1 MKNPT
6 LLKMAA
12 YSLAL
17 SMTLVACSKDDDDDD
32 MPKINQ
38 ENEAKVETPAT
49 YEFQR
54 NGSSSVSYSGQT
66 DRLNQV
72 AEMKAYIQGATDNEA
87 AISEQD
93 LIDMFRNTGGNGNGN
108 FSFSSSKQLE
118 NKTFQADQQ
127 YFLDLF
133 ASAAIAS
140 DSITVQ
146 AADGKAGILTRSSGN
161 KFLVDTNGHE
171 FTQAIEK
178 GLMGATFFYQITSVY
193 LSDDKIGDAVN
204 NTDLESGKNYTAM
217 EHHMDEAFGYV
228 GAPIDFESNY
238 SGNETVRYWGKY
250 SNSHDGLIG
259 CNDNLMNAFKTARA
273 AITAKEMDVKDEQVV
288 LINAEMEK
296 ITAASAIHYIND
308 AIQIGNSSEGD
319 RIHVLSEAYY
329 FLKALKYA
337 SFEHRKI
344 SATQVN
350 SLLNTF
356 GMNMWQ
362 VSTTDLNQVKSTL
375 SSIYGFDSVKD
386 NL

>member
-1 MKNPT
+1 MKF
-6 LLKMAA
+6 LSLQKMAA

-32 MPKINQ
+32 MPKVNQ
-38 ENEAKVETPAT
+38 VNDSKVETPAT

-72 AEMKAYIQGATDNEA
+72 AEMKAFIQDATDNETS
-87 AISEQD
+87 ISEQD

-108 FSFSSSKQLE
+108 FSFSSTKQLE

-133 ASAAIAS
+133 QAAALAS
-140 DSITVQ
+140 DSITVT
-146 AADGKAGILTRSSGN
+146 AADGKAGILVRSNGN

-178 GLMGATFFYQITSVY
+178 GLMGATFFYQIASVY

-228 GAPIDFESNY
+228 GAPVDFESNY
-238 SGNETVRYWGKY
+238 SGNGTVRYWGKY

-259 CNDNLMNAFKTARA
+259 CNDNLIDAFKTARA
-273 AITAKEMDVKDEQVV
+273 AITAKEMDVKEEQIA

-296 ITAASAIHYIND
+296 IIAASAIHYIND
-308 AIQIGNSSEGD
+308 AIGQSNDGD
-319 RIHVLSEAYY
+319 RLHVLSEAYY

-344 SATQVN
+344 SATQVQ
-350 SLLNTF
+350 SLLDTF
-356 GMNMWQ
+356 GINMWQ
-362 VSTTDLNQVKSTL
+362 VSTTDLNQIKTTL
-375 SSIYGFDSVKD
+375 SSTYNLDSVKD
-386 NL
+386 QL

>member
-6 LLKMAA
+6 LFKMAA

-17 SMTLVACSKDDDDDD
+17 SMTLVACSKDDDDD
-32 MPKINQ
+32 MPKVNQ
-38 ENEAKVETPAT
+38 VNDSKVETPAT

-72 AEMKAYIQGATDNEA
+72 AEMKAYIQDATDNGD

-93 LIDMFRNTGGNGNGN
+93 LIAMFRNTGDNGGGN
-108 FSFSSSKQLE
+108 FSFSSTKQLE
-118 NKTFQADQQ
+118 NKTFDEDKS

-133 ASAAIAS
+133 ASAALAS

-146 AADGKAGILTRSSGN
+146 AADGKAGILTRSSGS

-178 GLMGATFFYQITSVY
+178 GLMGATFFYQIASVY

-228 GAPIDFESNY
+228 GAPVDFKSNY
-238 SGNETVRYWGKY
+238 NGTGNVRYWAKY
-250 SNSHDGLIG
+250 SNSFDGLIG

-273 AITAKEMDVKDEQVV
+273 AITAKEMEVKEEQVV
-288 LINAEMEK
+288 LIQAEMEK
-296 ITAASAIHYIND
+296 IIAASAIHYINK
-308 AIQIGNSSEGD
+308 AKNESNPGN
-319 RIHVLSEAYY
+319 RIHYLSEAYY
-329 FLKALKYA
+329 FLKALSYA

-344 SATQVN
+344 SAAQVKT
-350 SLLNTF
+350 LLDTF
-356 GMNMWQ
+356 GKNMWQ
-362 VSTTDLNQVKSTL
+362 VNTTDLNQVKSTL
-375 SSIYGFDSVKD
+375 SNAYGFDSVV
-386 NL
+386 NQL

>member
-32 MPKINQ
+32 MPKVNQ
-38 ENEAKVETPAT
+38 TIETPAT

-72 AEMKAYIQGATDNEA
+72 AEMKAYIQDATDNETS
-87 AISEQD
+87 ISEQD
-93 LIDMFRNTGGNGNGN
+93 LIAMFRNTGGNGGGH
-108 FSFSSSKQLE
+108 FDSSSTKQLE
-118 NKTFQADQQ
+118 NKTFDEDRS

-133 ASAAIAS
+133 ASAALAS

-146 AADGKAGILTRSSGN
+146 AADGKAGILTRSNGN

-171 FTQAIEK
+171 FTQAVEK
-178 GLMGATFFYQITSVY
+178 GLMGATFFYQIASVY

-228 GAPIDFESNY
+228 GAPVDFKSNY
-238 SGNETVRYWGKY
+238 NGTGTVRYWGKY

-259 CNDNLMNAFKTARA
+259 CNDNLMDAFKTARA
-273 AITAKEMDVKDEQVV
+273 AITAKEMEVKEEQIA

-296 ITAASAIHYIND
+296 IIAASAIHYIND
-308 AIQIGNSSEGD
+308 AIGQSNDGD
-319 RIHVLSEAYY
+319 RLHVLSEAYY

-344 SATQVN
+344 SATQVD

-356 GMNMWQ
+356 GINMWQ
-362 VSTTDLNQVKSTL
+362 VNTTDLNQVKSTL
-375 SSIYGFDSVKD
+375 SSTYDLDSVKD
-386 NL
+386 QL

>member
-1 MKNPT
+1 MKV
-6 LLKMAA
+6 LSLQKMAA

-17 SMTLVACSKDDDDDD
+17 SMTLVACSKDDDDD

-38 ENEAKVETPAT
+38 VNDSKVETPAT
-49 YEFQR
+49 YEFQS

-72 AEMKAYIQGATDNEA
+72 AEMKAYIQQATDDSTS
-87 AISEQD
+87 ISEQA

-108 FSFSSSKQLE
+108 FSFTSTKQLE
-118 NKTFQADQQ
+118 NKTFINDQQ

-133 ASAAIAS
+133 QAADLAS

-146 AADGKAGILTRSSGN
+146 AADGKAGILTRSSGS

-193 LSDDKIGDAVN
+193 LSEDKIGAAVN

-228 GAPIDFESNY
+228 GAPVDFESNY
-238 SGNETVRYWGKY
+238 NGTGTLRYWGKY
-250 SNSHDGLIG
+250 SNSHDNLID

-288 LINAEMEK
+288 LINAEMER
-296 ITAASAIHYIND
+296 IAAASAIHYINE

-319 RIHVLSEAYY
+319 RIHVLSDAYY

-337 SFEHRKI
+337 SVEHRRI
-344 SATQVN
+344 SAVQVN
-350 SLLNTF
+350 TLLNTF

-362 VSTTDLNQVKSTL
+362 VSTPDLNQVKSTL
-375 SSIYGFDSVKD
+375 SSIYGFESVEGQ
-386 NL
+386 L

>member
-6 LLKMAA
+6 LFKMTA

-17 SMTLVACSKDDDDDD
+17 SMTLVACSKDDDDD
-32 MPKINQ
+32 MPKVNQ
-38 ENEAKVETPAT
+38 VNDSKVETPAT

-72 AEMKAYIQGATDNEA
+72 AEMKAYIQDATDNETS
-87 AISEQD
+87 ISEQD
-93 LIDMFRNTGGNGNGN
+93 LIAMFRNTGGNGNGN
-108 FSFSSSKQLE
+108 FSFSSTKQLE
-118 NKTFQADQQ
+118 NKTFDEDKS

-146 AADGKAGILTRSSGN
+146 AANGKAGILTRSNGN

-178 GLMGATFFYQITSVY
+178 GLMGATFFYQIASVY

-228 GAPIDFESNY
+228 GAPVDFKSNY
-238 SGNETVRYWGKY
+238 NGTGNVRYWAKY
-250 SNSHDGLIG
+250 SNSFDGLIG
-259 CNDNLMNAFKTARA
+259 CNDNLMDAFKTARA
-273 AITAKEMDVKDEQVV
+273 AITAKEMEVKEDQVA

-296 ITAASAIHYIND
+296 IIAASTIHYINE

-344 SATQVN
+344 SATQVQ
-350 SLLNTF
+350 SLLDTF
-356 GMNMWQ
+356 GINMWQ
-362 VSTTDLNQVKSTL
+362 VSTTDLNQIKTTL
-375 SSIYGFDSVKD
+375 SSTYNLDSVKD
-386 NL
+386 QL

>member
-6 LLKMAA
+6 LFKMAA

-17 SMTLVACSKDDDDDD
+17 SMTLVACSKDDDDD
-32 MPKINQ
+32 MPKVNQ
-38 ENEAKVETPAT
+38 VNDSKVETPAT

-72 AEMKAYIQGATDNEA
+72 AEMKAYIQDATDNET
-87 AISEQD
+87 AISEQA
-93 LIDMFRNTGGNGNGN
+93 LIDMFRNSGDNGGGN
-108 FSFSSSKQLE
+108 FSFTTTKQLE
-118 NKTFQADQQ
+118 NKTAEQQ

-133 ASAAIAS
+133 KAAALAS

-146 AADGKAGILTRSSGN
+146 AADGKAGILTRSNGN

-178 GLMGATFFYQITSVY
+178 GLMGATFFYQIASVY

-228 GAPIDFESNY
+228 GAPVDFKSNY
-238 SGNETVRYWGKY
+238 NGTGNVRYWAKY
-250 SNSHDGLIG
+250 SNSFDGLIG

-273 AITAKEMDVKDEQVV
+273 AITAKEMEVKEEQVV
-288 LINAEMEK
+288 LIQAEMEK
-296 ITAASAIHYIND
+296 IIAASAIHYINK
-308 AIQIGNSSEGD
+308 AKNESNPGN
-319 RIHVLSEAYY
+319 RIHYLSEAYY
-329 FLKALKYA
+329 FLKALSYA

-344 SATQVN
+344 SATQVQ
-350 SLLNTF
+350 SLLDTF
-356 GMNMWQ
+356 GINMWQ
-362 VSTTDLNQVKSTL
+362 VSTTGLNQIKTTL
-375 SSIYGFDSVKD
+375 SSTYNLDSVKD
-386 NL
+386 QL